1 MKEVKIVRFNPSLQ
15 ADTVKHP
22 VRHNTAE
29 AEVILTD
36 LMNIGWHIVAAGG
49 DNNAFVVLE
58 RDN

>member
-15 ADTVKHP
+15 ADTVRHP

-29 AEVILTD
+29 AEVILSE
-36 LMNIGWHIVAAGG
+36 LVNGGWHIIAAGG

-58 RDN
+58 KLS

>member
-29 AEVILTD
+29 VEVILSE
-36 LMNIGWHIVAAGG
+36 MINGGWQIAAAGG
-49 DNNAFVVLE
+49 DNNAFVVME
-58 RDN
+58 RVR